1 MVTFV
6 HLGFRVNDFEQWKK
20 GFDASAPQRKMAGE
34 VSYQVLRD
42 VDDPD
47 LLTVVSVLKNAALVT
62 AFMKAPTFES
72 VMKASGVAEMGQ
84 VHLLEEVE
92 SGQH

>member
-6 HLGFRVNDFEQWKK
+6 HSGFRVNDYKQWKR
-20 GFDASAPQRKMAGE
+20 GFDASAPQREMAGE

-47 LLTVVSVLKNAALVT
+47 RLTVVSVLKNAALVT

-72 VMKASGVAEMGQ
+72 VMKASGVAEMGS
-84 VHLLEEVE
+84 VHLLEEVD
-92 SGQH
+92 SSTH

>member
-6 HLGFRVNDFEQWKK
+6 HVGFRVNDFEQWKK

>member
-6 HLGFRVNDFEQWKK
+6 HVGFRVNDYEQWKA
-20 GFDASAPQRKMAGE
+20 GFDASTAQRQMAGE

-42 VDDPD
+42 VDHPD
-47 LLTVVSVLKNAALVT
+47 CLTVVSVLKNAAIVS

-72 VMKASGVAEMGQ
+72 VMKASGVAEMGRA
-84 VHLLEEVE
+84 HLLEEIE